1 MLSEFFDE
9 VLELQAQFSGRPSEP
24 MNRRRSLIHDKIEP
38 HLARLIAQDEHLAH
52 LSVDASN
59 GIGNN
64 SAVPWVRVFNP
75 ATSPSAQSG
84 WYLVFLVAGDG
95 ASVSLSLDLG
105 VTNLSTGEVL
115 AEKRIAK
122 QKLMEANEW
131 QNGTVYKEDI
141 DLRAPGNALARKF
154 EVGNLLGVT
163 LTKGNVPSDAEIL
176 ALLRDLS
183 GKLTLVESL
192 DQTQRTTE
200 PKDDLSR
207 LIETIHWSKDSV
219 ADLLASLTDETPQ
232 IVLAGPPG
240 TGKTFVAKEI
250 AKFVLGYDEPDLE
263 ERITIV
269 QFHPTY
275 GYEEFIEG
283 LRPAVGSSG
292 SIYFERLPG
301 VLMQLAGAV
310 TADGKKRILIID
322 EMNRANLP
330 RVFGELLYALEYR
343 DHEINLMLT
352 QGFRLP
358 KNLMIIGTMN
368 SADKSIRSVDAAFR
382 RRFDFFKVRPDVQIL
397 RAHYS
402 SHRNSL
408 GEELFRGFETL
419 NQRLLSDIGE
429 SGYEIGHSYLMADE
443 MNPAQLNRI
452 WDRQLMP
459 LIEDYFAGQESVIS
473 SYRVREFWKID

>member
-1 MLSEFFDE
+1 MLAKFFDE

-24 MNRRRSLIHDKIEP
+24 MNRRRSLIHDKIQP
-38 HLARLIAQDEHLAH
+38 HLARLIAQDEQLAH

-95 ASVSLSLDLG
+95 ASVTLSLDLG
-105 VTNLSTGEVL
+105 VTKLSTTEVL

-122 QKLMEANEW
+122 QKLIEANEW
-131 QNGTVYKEDI
+131 QNDNVYKEEI
-141 DLRAPGNALARKF
+141 DLRAPENGLARKY
-154 EVGNLLGVT
+154 EAGNLLGVT
-163 LTKGNVPSDAEIL
+163 FRKGSVPSDAEII
-176 ALLRDLS
+176 ALVKDLS
-183 GKLTLVESL
+183 GKLTLVESVNFS
-192 DQTQRTTE
+192 QRTTE
-200 PKDDLSR
+200 PQDELSR
-207 LIETIHWSKDSV
+207 LTETIHWRKDSV

-232 IVLAGPPG
+232 IVLTGPPG

-250 AKFVLGYDEPDLE
+250 AKYVLGYDEPDLE

-283 LRPAVGSSG
+283 LRPAVGSTG
-292 SIYFERLPG
+292 SVYFERLPG
-301 VLMQLAGAV
+301 VLLEIAAAV
-310 TADGKKRILIID
+310 ETDGKKRILIID

-358 KNLMIIGTMN
+358 KKLMIIGTMN
-368 SADKSIRSVDAAFR
+368 SADKSIRSVDAALR
-382 RRFDFFKVRPDVQIL
+382 RRFDFFKVNPDAQIL
-397 RAHYS
+397 RAHYAS
-402 SHRNSL
+402 RRNSL
-408 GEELFRGFETL
+408 GEELFRGFEAL
-419 NQRLLSDIGE
+419 NRRLLSDIGE
-429 SGYEIGHSYLMADE
+429 PGYEIGHSYLMAAE

-459 LIEDYFAGQESVIS
+459 LIEDYFAGQESVVS
-473 SYRVREFWKID
+473 SYQLREFWKID